1 MVLYKGKSHAGGGTA
16 VVAMVIGQL
25 GILLTSHILTSPSL
39 ALVANSACR
48 PNQYRPKV
56 GLRNKEYVLA
66 RRLRTIVREDSM
78 GTEHGS
84 SFIGGKNNLSD
95 WNNVQRTASVDR
107 TTHET
112 SVKIDV
118 NIDGSGQTNVSTGL
132 SFIDHLIT
140 SLGKHSMLDIEL
152 KAISKDG
159 IMHHLIE
166 DVSIALSTAID
177 KALSGRLQITRFGY
191 ALVPMDDCLSY
202 AAIDLVKRQFHN
214 IQLKLTRDTIEEIP
228 KEDLEHFVL
237 SLAQN
242 LNACTHVVVQYGDN
256 DHHKVESAI
265 KAFAVAMRMAVS
277 IDKKR
282 VGTPSTKGAM

>member
-1 MVLYKGKSHAGGGTA
+1 MDTEGG
-16 VVAMVIGQL
+16 
-25 GILLTSHILTSPSL
+25 S
-39 ALVANSACR
+39 
-48 PNQYRPKV
+48 
-56 GLRNKEYVLA
+56 
-66 RRLRTIVREDSM
+66 RLDNIVD
-78 GTEHGS
+78 
-84 SFIGGKNNLSD
+84 KNNA
-95 WNNVQRTASVDR
+95 QRTAKIER
-107 TTHET
+107 TTNET
-112 SVKIDV
+112 SVSVNV
-118 NIDGSGQTNVSTGL
+118 NIDGSGQTTVSTGL

-228 KEDLEHFVL
+228 KE
-237 SLAQN
+237 
-242 LNACTHVVVQYGDN
+242 
-256 DHHKVESAI
+256 
-265 KAFAVAMRMAVS
+265 
-277 IDKKR
+277 
-282 VGTPSTKGAM
+282 

>member
-1 MVLYKGKSHAGGGTA
+1 M
-16 VVAMVIGQL
+16 
-25 GILLTSHILTSPSL
+25 TSPSL
-39 ALVANSACR
+39 ALIANNACR

-78 GTEHGS
+78 GTERGS

-95 WNNVQRTASVDR
+95 WNNVQRTASVER

-277 IDKKR
+277 VDKKR